1 MKFIVV
7 LALAGLAMAEPEAK
21 ADPYYPYSPFGS
33 HGYYLPSYLPS
44 ASALGPYHGYS
55 YGKRDAEAEA
65 EADPQLL
72 INNFGLHPSTYGGV
86 YNTLPVHSVNP
97 LVYNT
102 ALKTPVVGTVY
113 NTALKTPVVGTVYNT
128 ALKTPVVGTVYNTA
142 LKTPVVGTVY
152 NTALK
157 TPVVGT
163 VYNTALKTPVV
174 GTVYNTALH
183 TPTLLNAFPTLKTL
197 TTPVVSSINK
207 REAEADPALVYTNTL
222 PLATGLHHPYLY
234 NSVVPKVH
242 TPLVPKV
249 YTTAV
254 QTPLVKTLDNA
265 VVPTLGGYIHSSHV
279 GVCTNNLGVQVP
291 C

>member
-1 MKFIVV
+1 MGTVSRQSSKPHHSPISMKFIVV

-21 ADPYYPYSPFGS
+21 AGPYYPYTHFGS
-33 HGYYLPSYLPS
+33 HGYYPPSYLPS
-44 ASALGPYHGYS
+44 ALGHPYHGYS

-72 INNFGLHPSTYGGV
+72 INNFGLHPTTYGGV

-128 ALKTPVVGTVYNTA
+128 AL
-142 LKTPVVGTVY
+142 
-152 NTALK
+152 
-157 TPVVGT
+157 
-163 VYNTALKTPVV
+163 
-174 GTVYNTALH
+174 H
-183 TPTLLNAFPTLKTL
+183 TPTLLNAFPTLKTF
-197 TTPVVSSINK
+197 TK

-222 PLATGLHHPYLY
+222 PVATGLHHPYLY
-234 NSVVPKVH
+234 NSGVPRVH

-279 GVCTNNLGVQVP
+279 GVCTNNMGVRVP

>member
-1 MKFIVV
+1 
-7 LALAGLAMAEPEAK
+7 MAEPEAK
-21 ADPYYPYSPFGS
+21 ANPYYPHSPFGS
-33 HGYYLPSYLPS
+33 HGYYLPSYLP
-44 ASALGPYHGYS
+44 SALGPYHGYS

-65 EADPQLL
+65 EAEAEADPQLL
-72 INNFGLHPSTYGGV
+72 INNFGLHPTTYGGV

-97 LVYNT
+97 L
-102 ALKTPVVGTVY
+102 
-113 NTALKTPVVGTVYNT
+113 
-128 ALKTPVVGTVYNTA
+128 
-142 LKTPVVGTVY
+142 VY

-197 TTPVVSSINK
+197 TTPVVSSITK
-207 REAEADPALVYTNTL
+207 REAEADPALVYTNTR

-234 NSVVPKVH
+234 NSVVPKVY
-242 TPLVPKV
+242 TNTLPLVPKV